1 LEFILPIISIVIV
14 STLSLI
20 GVLTLALRE
29 KLLDRILSFLISF
42 SAGTILGAA
51 FFDLLPEGIEIL
63 GEEQLFP
70 FLAIGFAGTFF
81 LERSIYWY
89 HGHGHEHDKEAGA
102 IKSYVYLNLVGD
114 GAHNLLD
121 GMIIAA
127 TFQLSIPLGIA
138 TTIAVIFHEL
148 PQEIGDFGILVFG
161 GFSRRRALLYN
172 FLISLTSFIGLLLTF
187 ILIDIEGFTGSI
199 IALAAGGFIYLAASE
214 ILPEIKKEKI
224 FSRSLIQYIMFIL
237 GLSFIWSL
245 DLLPF

>member
-1 LEFILPIISIVIV
+1 LELILPTISIVII
-14 STLSLI
+14 STLLLI

-70 FLAIGFAGTFF
+70 FLAIGFSGTFF

-89 HGHGHEHDKEAGA
+89 HGHGHEHDKEVGA

-161 GFSRRRALLYN
+161 GFSRKRALLFN
-172 FLISLTSFIGLLLTF
+172 FLTSLTSFIGLILTF

-199 IALAAGGFIYLAASE
+199 IALAGGGFIYLAASE